1 MKKHKGLT
9 AVVILLIVIIIGM
22 LGLMGWM
29 YFDGK
34 KDTENNNNSATT
46 GESSEESKEL
56 ESENDATTT
65 IHPTI
70 SEDSIIKGLS
80 IDSFTVKLPLGWSVK
95 NVYEDY
101 NMVKSIGDE
110 QYLISSWIYKGDKT
124 NMMHQRIGEGIE
136 LVASVKTRSGTDI
149 SVLKTPRVLFLAS
162 CIPAAENCYLQLNG
176 EKLYMHLYK
185 SIPMNP
191 IALDT
196 DFPQEIINDFTS
208 IAESLSI

>member
-9 AVVILLIVIIIGM
+9 VAVMLLMVIIIGI
-22 LGLMGWM
+22 LGLMSWM

-56 ESENDATTT
+56 ESENDATAT
-65 IHPTI
+65 IYPTI
-70 SEDSIIKGLS
+70 SENSIIKGVS
-80 IDSFTVKLPLGWSVK
+80 TDSLTVELPSGWSVEE
-95 NVYEDY
+95 VFEDY
-101 NMVKSIGDE
+101 NMVKSIDDE
-110 QYLISSWIYKGDKT
+110 QYLISSWIHQGDKSS
-124 NMMHQRIGEGIE
+124 MMYQRIGEGIE

-149 SVLKTPRVLFLAS
+149 SVLKTPRVLFLAG
-162 CIPAAENCYLQLNG
+162 CIPTAENCYLRLNG
-176 EKLYMHLYK
+176 EKFYMHLYK